1 MTYLVEQQFLGL
13 MPSKNAASRCRSL
26 SVISVHT
33 TPANDTPFRIAIY
46 FDGYLPRQKRPERVQ
61 RLLHS
66 SRDLIKY
73 HSAFITGVPR
83 ASSSKADD
91 DTTVVD
97 LFPHSW
103 PGESR
108 PKPPPPAFLVPAII
122 DALCASES
130 YARLVYL
137 VPGEADGFCAE
148 RARREGEPVVILTSD
163 SDLLVHPLGDNQ
175 AACVIFFGDV
185 DADLEG
191 KKLLAP
197 VYRPAELC
205 KRLGLCSRGEER
217 GDGLSRLSFELS
229 RDPYLTLGQ
238 AVEKCKRKG
247 DDETLQKEY
256 EAFVQSYL
264 TPEIGTGFREQGL
277 GYNEPRLDP
286 RVSELVHQ
294 VLQRASR
301 EGQNEESD
309 GEHYRNVE
317 MFLPLLLD
325 STSRT
330 SAWEGSRDVRR
341 LAYAVLQLLTTRPIS
356 MVHEMRRMQRA
367 SSGTAIEVPPQAKVS
382 ELTSTLLN
390 LMSKIQQS
398 VGRTKVVWLVLGFFY
413 DICLTVDRGRGF
425 PLGLELLS
433 QEKSGKLNETSWE
446 FVHFLAEVQA
456 TCYSLRML
464 SQMLGFVASRVKK
477 LPKQLTRL
485 SRLLEALPSLP
496 EFPSLGTF
504 AEMLRSMRE
513 EGGLDCLLNVC
524 NDARFN
530 DIIPHIDEI
539 KRSTIRKKSPKKTK
553 GVQMGEGRIA
563 PRLTN
568 PFDLLVAA
576 GSED

>member
-1 MTYLVEQQFLGL
+1 MGIPQLKKHLEPHAERKVIEPCKAVVDGPSLAYHILGL
-13 MPSKNAASRCRSL
+13 CCRQTRRTSPFEQPTYDLLGRTAISWLNAIEECG
-26 SVISVHT
+26 ISV
-33 TPANDTPFRIAIY
+33 IAIY

-175 AACVIFFGDV
+175 AA
-185 DADLEG
+185 
-191 KKLLAP
+191 
-197 VYRPAELC
+197 
-205 KRLGLCSRGEER
+205 RGEER

-530 DIIPHIDEI
+530 DILPHIDEI

-568 PFDLLVAA
+568 PFNLLVTA